1 MGCDIH
7 SYAEKKVNGKWE
19 KVGEIFPMD
28 EWLRNYYKKDFDE
41 SPFDWRS
48 YAMFGFLADVRNYS
62 NSEYLSEPK
71 GLPDDISK
79 EVKEKADYWDGD
91 GHSHSFLTVKEL
103 IDFDYGK
110 TFFDD
115 MDEQR
120 KNYKSFLGKGFF
132 EDLEILKNIDKNPE
146 NVRVVFWFDN

>member
-7 SYAEKKVNGKWE
+7 CYAEKKVNGKWE
-19 KVGEIFPMD
+19 KIGDVFPLD
-28 EWLRNYYKKDFDE
+28 DWWKNYLKKDFND

-79 EVKEKADYWDGD
+79 EVQEKADDWEGD

-103 IDFDYGK
+103 TDFDYNK

-115 MDEQR
+115 RGKETET
-120 KNYKSFLGKGFF
+120 YISFLGKQFF
-132 EDLEILKNIDKNPE
+132 EDLEILKNIDENNE
-146 NVRVVFWFDN
+146 NVRIVFWFDN

>member
-19 KVGEIFPMD
+19 KVSDQFSLD
-28 EWLRNYYKKDFDE
+28 EFDKKWYGKEKGDNPFGWRNYSIF
-41 SPFDWRS
+41 
-48 YAMFGFLADVRNYS
+48 AFLAGVRNYDHCTPI
-62 NSEYLSEPK
+62 SEPK
-71 GLPDDISK
+71 GLPDDISD
-79 EVKEKADYWDGD
+79 EVKEKADDWDGD

-103 IDFDYGK
+103 SDFDYGK

-115 MDEQR
+115 RGKETETYS
-120 KNYKSFLGKGFF
+120 NFLGKQFF
-132 EDLEILKNIDKNPE
+132 DDLEILKNLDENPE

>member
-19 KVGEIFPMD
+19 KVGEVFPMD
-28 EWLRNYYKKDFDE
+28 EWDRNYYKKDFND

-48 YAMFGFLADVRNYS
+48 YPMFWFLADVRNYS
-62 NSEYLSEPK
+62 NSEYLSEAK

-79 EVKEKADYWDGD
+79 EVQEKADDWEGD
-91 GHSHSFLTVKEL
+91 GHSHSWLSVKEL
-103 IDFDYGK
+103 LDFDYDK
-110 TFFDD
+110 TFFYDL
-115 MDEQR
+115 E
-120 KNYKSFLGKGFF
+120 KETETYTSFLGKHFF
-132 EDLEILKNIDKNPE
+132 DDLEILKNLDENPE

>member
-7 SYAEKKVNGKWE
+7 SYAEKKVNEKWE
-19 KVGEIFPMD
+19 KVGEVFPMD
-28 EWLRNYYKKDFDE
+28 EWDRNYYKKDFNE

-48 YAMFGFLADVRNYS
+48 YAMFGFLADVRNYY

-71 GLPDDISK
+71 GLPDDISQ
-79 EVKEKADYWDGD
+79 EVKEKADDWDGD

-103 IDFDYGK
+103 TDFDYGK

-115 MDEQR
+115 RGKETETYR
-120 KNYKSFLGKGFF
+120 SFLGEQFF
-132 EDLEILKNIDKNPE
+132 DDLEILKNLDENPE